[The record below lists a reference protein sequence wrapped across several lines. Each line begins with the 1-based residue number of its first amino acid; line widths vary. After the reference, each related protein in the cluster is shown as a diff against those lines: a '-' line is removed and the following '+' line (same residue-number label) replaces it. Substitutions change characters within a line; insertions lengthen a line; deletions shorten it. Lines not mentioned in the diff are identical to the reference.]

1 MLEDGLIR
9 KSNHFYEPIIPNRIM
24 EDIHASTY
32 KSIPKYLKSL
42 TSTPPILKSEIQKFN
57 NFDKD

>member
-1 MLEDGLIR
+1 
-9 KSNHFYEPIIPNRIM
+9 M